1 MSTTPRPSGTS
12 SGPSPNKMIL
22 MVFGIVGGV
31 IILCVGLAIVYYVA
45 VLAISTVGSNAN
57 ATFTT
62 VTPAPITGKATGTPA
77 NAQARQA
84 ADTFLRELLSG
95 QVERAHGMTT
105 TDFQREVPYV
115 EFRAYYEGTAQLKGK
130 PTLQSLVV
138 LRQGPEVVY
147 YRGTVN
153 GPNGSLSFSLDVVQ
167 ENFEWKVGKF
177 KLDQ

>member
-22 MVFGIVGGV
+22 MVLGIVGGV
-31 IILCVGLAIVYYVA
+31 IVLCVGVALVYYVA
-45 VLAISTVGSNAN
+45 TLAVSTVGSGVAVT
-57 ATFTT
+57 AVPTPVPTT
-62 VTPAPITGKATGTPA
+62 KATGTPT
-77 NAQARQA
+77 NVQARQA
-84 ADTFLRELLSG
+84 ADAFLRELLSG

-115 EFRAYYEGTAQLKGK
+115 EFRAYYEGTPQLKGK

-138 LRQGPEVVY
+138 LRQVPEGVY

-153 GPNGSLSFSLDVVQ
+153 GPNGSVTFSLDVVQ
-167 ENFEWKVGKF
+167 ENFEWKVGRF